1 VLINVRRYL
10 RMFTSRLFTYRGI
23 FIALFLYFF
32 VLLAIEPLY
41 GQISFSTPKG
51 MTMPFTTEMWGENV
65 PEPPSGIE
73 EKEFEYDGILASSF
87 GSFNKIITLK
97 VKGKKIIFDLT
108 GGAVV
113 ITGVKNV
120 SGSAFESTYP
130 KANDRVSVKC
140 TGWINK
146 GKHICTSLTVY
157 VHK

>member
-1 VLINVRRYL
+1 
-10 RMFTSRLFTYRGI
+10 MFTSRLSTYRGI
-23 FIALFLYFF
+23 FIVLFLYFF
-32 VLLAIEPLY
+32 VLLSIETLY

-51 MTMPFTTEMWGENV
+51 MTMPFTTETWGEMV
-65 PEPPSGIE
+65 PDPPSGVE
-73 EKEFEYDGILASSF
+73 EKEFEYDGILTSSF

-97 VKGKKIIFDLT
+97 AKGKKITFDLT

-130 KANDRVSVKC
+130 KAKDQVSVKC
-140 TGWINK
+140 TGWMSK
-146 GKHICTSLTVY
+146 ERHICTALVVY